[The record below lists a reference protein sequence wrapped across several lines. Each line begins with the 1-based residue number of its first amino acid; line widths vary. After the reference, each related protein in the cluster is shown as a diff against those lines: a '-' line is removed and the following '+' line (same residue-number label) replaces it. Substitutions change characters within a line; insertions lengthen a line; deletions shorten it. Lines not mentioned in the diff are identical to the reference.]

1 MLFGNK
7 IKQLREEK
15 KLFQRQL
22 AAALEIDTPMYS
34 KIETGSRM
42 AKRTQVVALAKL
54 LSTDRDELLTLWL
67 ADQIINIVKDEK
79 KLADRAL
86 DMAKKEI

>member
-1 MLFGNK
+1 
-7 IKQLREEK
+7 
-15 KLFQRQL
+15 
-22 AAALEIDTPMYS
+22 
-34 KIETGSRM
+34 M

-67 ADQIINIVKDEK
+67 ADQIIDIVKDEK